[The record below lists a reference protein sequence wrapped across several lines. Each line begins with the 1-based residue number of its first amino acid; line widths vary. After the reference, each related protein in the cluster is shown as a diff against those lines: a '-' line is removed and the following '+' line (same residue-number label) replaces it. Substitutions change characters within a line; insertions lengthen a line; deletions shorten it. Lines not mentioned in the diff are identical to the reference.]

1 MPLRCANEVFER
13 GKFDMSSRMKLAVGL
28 SAALTM
34 IYAPAQ
40 AASTIKVA
48 VAASFAKAASDI
60 IGSFQA
66 YYFANYGLTY
76 NVAFTIDTAQQ
87 IQADIIAGGTTGP
100 YDLFLSSS
108 VKEPRQ
114 LANQHASLVSGSL
127 FHYARDRLDLY
138 SLTTDVTGGLPSPL
152 TTDFVIPDPTQD
164 LYGAA
169 AAQILAGPPWNIPT
183 ASIPTGHVFTRP
195 DAGSTL
201 SAIKTKTYAYGFVA
215 KSQICRSA
223 GGVESYPS
231 GSYHKEYRAQRD
243 GYTPIRLGGIAI
255 ALTRTTDQQTELAD
269 FIAFLTGATDTHGVV
284 VPIGTATIQ
293 SYCFRLPAAP

>member
-1 MPLRCANEVFER
+1 MLN
-13 GKFDMSSRMKLAVGL
+13 SRMKKLAVGL
-28 SAALTM
+28 STALAM
-34 IYAPAQ
+34 IHAPAQ
-40 AASTIKVA
+40 AASAIKVA
-48 VAASFAKAASDI
+48 VASSFATAASDI

-66 YYFANYGLTY
+66 YYFATYGLTY

-87 IQADIIAGGTTGP
+87 IEADIIAGGTTGP

-108 VKEPRQ
+108 VKEPRD
-114 LANQHASLVSGSL
+114 LANHYASLVSGSL
-127 FHYARDRLDLY
+127 FHYARDRIDLY
-138 SLTTDVTGGLPSPL
+138 SLTTDVTGGLPNHL

-164 LYGAA
+164 VYGAA

-201 SAIKTKTYAYGFVA
+201 SAIKKKTYAYGFVA

-223 GGVESYPS
+223 SGVETYPA
-231 GSYHKEYRAQRD
+231 GSYHKEYRARRD

-255 ALTRTTDQQTELAD
+255 ALTRTTDQQAELAD
-269 FIAFLTGATDTHGVV
+269 FIAFVTGTADTHGVV
-284 VPIGTATIQ
+284 VPTGPAVIQ
-293 SYCFRLPAAP
+293 SYCFRLPTAP